1 MAGAS
6 RARFP
11 QQAFLIGN
19 INQVAMVLFY
29 MDQISIFHL
38 ELLYKTPG
46 GVLELPRLPTKE
58 AVFDTF
64 PHQRLSKKKN
74 LVFLDSL

>member
-1 MAGAS
+1 
-6 RARFP
+6 
-11 QQAFLIGN
+11 
-19 INQVAMVLFY
+19 MVLFY